1 MDRPLSRITPEMVL
15 ERHTAIHDGVADQP
29 RTRLA
34 SSRTTANA
42 WGKVLR
48 ALFNFERIP
57 INPVHRLS
65 EQRAWYRERP
75 RTGRLTA
82 ETLPAWWR
90 EVLVLNATQ
99 RDYLLVVLLTGL
111 RRNEVARLQW
121 GDIGAGIVT
130 VKAKGGHARAVPIG
144 RWLGALL
151 AERREVLNGTP
162 YVFPVLG
169 KPVTCMSPVRPCG
182 VWPSHRGSRR
192 SRPTISGVPSGASP
206 PIASRTPWSRPCS
219 GIRPAGT

>member
-1 MDRPLSRITPEMVL
+1 MVL

-34 SSRTTANA
+34 SGRTTANA
-42 WGKVLR
+42 WGRVLR

-57 INPVHRLS
+57 I

-111 RRNEVARLQW
+111 RRNEAARLQW

-130 VKAKGGHARAVPIG
+130 SRP
-144 RWLGALL
+144 
-151 AERREVLNGTP
+151 REVMPARCRSADGSVP
-162 YVFPVLG
+162 Y
-169 KPVTCMSPVRPCG
+169 
-182 VWPSHRGSRR
+182 W
-192 SRPTISGVPSGASP
+192 PSGA
-206 PIASRTPWSRPCS
+206 RC
-219 GIRPAGT
+219 